1 MYFMPPKSACIL
13 LTLWQIYMCMCTH
26 THTHTYGVQ
35 CDAQN
40 AEVIQIHL
48 LVGSPHLN
56 SGFLQVIMAI

>member
-1 MYFMPPKSACIL
+1 
-13 LTLWQIYMCMCTH
+13 MCMCTH